1 MEGSRALGGAALM
14 RERLMAGA
22 SLEVTARD
30 TDASAQLRDHLR
42 AGSRVHVTFLP
53 NGGAAETIA
62 QARALREAGFEPVPH
77 VAARSLSDGGAL
89 DDYLARL
96 AGEAGVSGALLVA
109 GDLPRP
115 RGPYASTLDMLRTGA
130 FEARGFRR
138 VAFAGHPEGHPV
150 VAGPVMDAALAE
162 KLDYAAAHG
171 LEAEIITQ
179 FCFEAGPILD
189 FIARLRGRGI
199 ETPVRI
205 GAAAPTDAARLM
217 KFAVRCGVGPSLRAL
232 SAPSRIGQLLRAIGP
247 EALIDDL
254 AAGLAHRD
262 SGAIAGMHFFVF
274 GGVARAAEWF
284 AARR

>member
-1 MEGSRALGGAALM
+1 MEGSRALGDAANM
-14 RERLMAGA
+14 RARLMAGA

-30 TDASAQLRDHLR
+30 ADAPAQLRDRLPR
-42 AGSRVHVTFLP
+42 GSRVHVTFLP
-53 NGGAAETIA
+53 NGGPAETVA
-62 QARALREAGFEPVPH
+62 QARALRGAGFEPVPH
-77 VAARSLSDGGAL
+77 VAARSLSSLEEL

-96 AGEAGVSGALLVA
+96 VGEADVSGALLVA

-115 RGPYASTLDMLRTGA
+115 RGPYASTLDMLQTGA
-130 FEARGFRR
+130 FEAHGVRF
-138 VAFAGHPEGHPV
+138 VAFAGHPEGHPR
-150 VAGPVMDAALAE
+150 VAAPAMDAAMDGKLA
-162 KLDYAAAHG
+162 YAAANG

-179 FCFEAGPILD
+179 FCFEAAPILD
-189 FIARLRGRGI
+189 FVARSRSRGI
-199 ETPVRI
+199 ENPLRI

-217 KFAVRCGVGPSLRAL
+217 KFALRCGVGPSLRAL
-232 SAPSRIGQLLRAIGP
+232 SAPSRIGQLLSTIGP

-254 AAGLAHRD
+254 AAGLGARD